1 MTARRAWAEG
11 RWTHPPVSSAA
22 DGDDLVVEAVA
33 QSDAWRITSYGFV
46 HDTEHALVA
55 ELGASEAVEVV
66 FGCDFTAQFDQAG
79 VFVRVD
85 DETWVKAGVEFADG
99 VPQVGRGHPRCV
111 GLVGRPRP
119 RVAGAAGTRPR
130 VPAR

>member
-85 DETWVKAGVEFADG
+85 DETWVKAGVEFAALEIGLMSAAAIPDA
-99 VPQVGRGHPRCV
+99 VLPVVAPPRKF
-111 GLVGRPRP
+111 
-119 RVAGAAGTRPR
+119 
-130 VPAR
+130 